1 MPAEAPPA
9 ASASARPTSARDT
22 SRGAYPITNEKN
34 RACVIPPTVRPTATT
49 ANAGAAATS
58 ALLSAYPSSVVS
70 SSGLRANREVATV
83 SGTASVATI
92 TAYKLTKRPVTE
104 SETANVAPISG
115 SSPTGS
121 ISVVTARNAPKRATA
136 VPAGFREC
144 PSPLAR
150 SAAQRHV
157 IRIYSA
163 AEYIQVGYYRR
174 WHRIRGKPHRCA
186 G

>member
-1 MPAEAPPA
+1 MRIDSTASTANDARHPAAVPNEVDSGTPRTMPAEAPPA

-22 SRGAYPITNEKN
+22 SRGAYPIINEKN
-34 RACVIPPTVRPTATT
+34 KACVIPPTVRPIATR

-115 SSPTGS
+115 SSPTGNT
-121 ISVVTARNAPKRATA
+121 SVVTARNAAKPSDSSPGRLS
-136 VPAGFREC
+136 RS
-144 PSPLAR
+144 PSPLTR
-150 SAAQRHV
+150 SAAKV
-157 IRIYSA
+157 M
-163 AEYIQVGYYRR
+163 
-174 WHRIRGKPHRCA
+174 
-186 G
+186 